1 MSYDGGCG
9 DADCELCKADAEAA
23 RIRHKFYQA
32 MESNRTDAMKMNSED
47 DTLCSDCPPIGY
59 PTAKTR
65 CDSCPRNGIS
75 E

>member
-23 RIRHKFYQA
+23 RDKFMLMMGA
-32 MESNRTDAMKMNSED
+32 MTVPERQKFARRFNEYEHRVTKE
-47 DTLCSDCPPIGY
+47 P
-59 PTAKTR
+59 K
-65 CDSCPRNGIS
+65 